1 MNRKRFHSFAFLPL
15 IVIGSGGVVLII
27 VGLAA
32 VLAVVGRVACKLC
45 KHRQSTREEINRV
58 LLLNQQLLDISFLNT
73 VAIDAAGTIRQI
85 NSPCLKELKLEAGE
99 AVGKPVAAVFD
110 VHKDKQSLLHSI
122 FEELKS
128 GKATIDLP
136 PSSVVHNV
144 RSNSNFMV
152 EGTFIGTYHK
162 EELAGAIFL
171 FRNIDRELTR
181 EYVLNMSLSRTKI
194 FPWFYDMEK
203 GRMDIDS
210 RWFHHLGLP
219 EGDATLSGEEFAALL
234 HPDDRDGIISALSQQ
249 LAGSLNTEVVTYRLL
264 RGDGTWEWFEA
275 QSIYLGRVA
284 DTPYR
289 VVGVCQSIQDH
300 KNTEQKLIDAR
311 NKAEESDMLKSA
323 FLANMSHEIRTP
335 LNAIVGF
342 SSIIA
347 GMYTDLGEQDIKE
360 YASMIEKNSQ
370 LLILLIS
377 DILDLAKIESNT
389 MEFHLQP
396 VSLNALMAE
405 VSQTQRLNIKEGVEF
420 VMDVPATDTVINS
433 DALRLGQVM
442 NNLINNAIKFTSEG
456 GIRFGY
462 RPVGKKAVELF
473 VEDTGIGM
481 TEEVVSRMFE
491 RFFKGD
497 SFVQGTG
504 LGLAICKVIVEHFD
518 GEISVESKVG
528 EGTSFTVK
536 LPV

>member
-32 VLAVVGRVACKLC
+32 VLAAVGRVACKLC

-122 FEELKS
+122 FEELKA

-420 VMDVPATDTVINS
+420 VMDVPATDTVISS

-442 NNLINNAIKFTSEG
+442 NNLINNAIKFTSKG

-462 RPVGKKAVELF
+462 RLVGKKAVELF

>member
-15 IVIGSGGVVLII
+15 IVIGSGGVVMII

-32 VLAVVGRVACKLC
+32 VLVAVGMLACKLC

-122 FEELKS
+122 FEELKA

-311 NKAEESDMLKSA
+311 NRAEESDMLKSA

-420 VMDVPATDTVINS
+420 VMDVPATDTVISS

-442 NNLINNAIKFTSEG
+442 NNLINNAIKFTSKG